1 MTRIASI
8 WAQDRGRVLGTGTGM
23 LWHVPADFAHFKR
36 STMGCPLIMGRRSWE
51 ALGGALPG
59 RTNIVLTRS
68 PGYKAEGA
76 VCMPRIEDAVALAR
90 RIAAQTEASRI
101 WIAGGAQVYTD
112 TMDLVDELVVTD
124 LDLDVTALHPGEHTV
139 LAPWISPE
147 VWAIDVA
154 RSDSQWAPQSGDA
167 RWRVTTYLRRRSE
180 EAIQD

>member
-8 WAQDRGRVLGTGTGM
+8 WAQDRFGVLGTGTGM

-68 PGYKAEGA
+68 PDYEAEGA
-76 VCMPRIEDAVALAR
+76 ELVASMPEALALAR
-90 RIAAQTEASRI
+90 RVCARTSAQTI
-101 WIAGGAQVYTD
+101 WIAGGAYVYAD

-124 LDLDVTALHPGEHTV
+124 LDLTVEALHPGAQIV
-139 LAPWISPE
+139 RAPEIPAD
-147 VWAIDVA
+147 VWDVDVS
-154 RSDSQWAPQSGDA
+154 RSDDEWAPRSGDA
-167 RWRVTTYLRRRSE
+167 RWRVTTYIRR
-180 EAIQD
+180 